1 MANQV
6 AKDSTLDGGIE
17 IETSSLDFDS
27 SDSAAKPVD
36 SNKRLQAHH
45 QRKLGFF
52 NILMLMNS
60 DYDHINTDVLL

>member
-27 SDSAAKPVD
+27 SDSTAKPVD
-36 SNKRLQAHH
+36 SKQAAPSPPSKKVGLLQY
-45 QRKLGFF
+45 
-52 NILMLMNS
+52 S
-60 DYDHINTDVLL
+60 DVDEFGL